1 MDPIEPFLKLS
12 RISKSFVSDGGET
25 TPVIDNVSM
34 DVLVGEFVVFLGPSG
49 CGKTTLMRIV
59 GGLETSNDGE
69 VLLSGEKVTGPD
81 RKKGMVFQAYTSFP
95 WLTVLDNIRFGTKYR
110 NDIGKTEKEMV
121 ADHYLQLVGLK
132 EFSNY
137 YVNRISGGMRQRVA
151 IARTLAANPDVLLM
165 DEPFGALDAQTR
177 EFLQGQLLEINKR
190 ERKTTIFVTHDVDE
204 SIVLADRIFI
214 FSARPAS
221 VIEIIQVSQHI
232 TSERDISVKETQ
244 SFFKLRNHIRDL
256 MRDQSRRTQELA
268 EQEIIHGVEGGEYR
282 HGQF

>member
-1 MDPIEPFLKLS
+1 MHPIEPFLKLS
-12 RISKSFVSDGGET
+12 RISKSFVSDDGET

-34 DVLVGEFVVFLGPSG
+34 DVSVGEFVVFLGPSG

-69 VLLSGEKVTGPD
+69 VFLSGEKVTGPD
-81 RKKGMVFQAYTSFP
+81 RKKGRVFQAYTSFP
-95 WLTVLDNIRFGTKYR
+95 WLTVLDNIRFGTRYR
-110 NDIGKTEKEMV
+110 NDIGKMEKEAV
-121 ADHYLQLVGLK
+121 ADHYLQLVSLK

-232 TSERDISVKETQ
+232 TGERDISVTETQ
-244 SFFKLRNHIRDL
+244 SFFELRNHIRDL
-256 MRDQSRRTQELA
+256 MRDQARRTQELA
-268 EQEIIHGVEGGEYR
+268 EQEIIHGVEGGR
-282 HGQF
+282 V

>member
-1 MDPIEPFLKLS
+1 MHPIEPFLKLS
-12 RISKSFVSDGGET
+12 RISKSFVSDDGET

-69 VLLSGEKVTGPD
+69 VFLSGEKVTGPD

-95 WLTVLDNIRFGTKYR
+95 RLTVLDNIRFGTRYR
-110 NDIGKTEKEMV
+110 NDIGKMEKEAV
-121 ADHYLQLVGLK
+121 ADHYLQLVSLK

-232 TSERDISVKETQ
+232 TGERDISVTETQ
-244 SFFKLRNHIRDL
+244 SFFELRNHIRDL
-256 MRDQSRRTQELA
+256 MRDQARRTQELA
-268 EQEIIHGVEGGEYR
+268 EQEIIHGVEGGR
-282 HGQF
+282 V

>member
-1 MDPIEPFLKLS
+1 MHPIEPFLKLS
-12 RISKSFVSDGGET
+12 RISKSFVSDDGET

-81 RKKGMVFQAYTSFP
+81 RRKGMVFQAYTSFP

-110 NDIGKTEKEMV
+110 DDIGKMEKEKV

-177 EFLQGQLLEINKR
+177 EFLQGQVLEINKR

-232 TSERDISVKETQ
+232 TGERDISVTETQ
-244 SFFKLRNHIRDL
+244 SFFELRNHIRDL
-256 MRDQSRRTQELA
+256 MRDQARRTQELA
-268 EQEIIHGVEGGEYR
+268 EQEIIHGVEGGR
-282 HGQF
+282 V

>member
-1 MDPIEPFLKLS
+1 MHPIEPFLKLS
-12 RISKSFVSDGGET
+12 RISKSFVSDDGET

-34 DVLVGEFVVFLGPSG
+34 DVSVGEFVVFLGPSG

-69 VLLSGEKVTGPD
+69 VFLSGEKVTGPD

-95 WLTVLDNIRFGTKYR
+95 WLTVLDNIRFGTRYR
-110 NDIGKTEKEMV
+110 NDIGKMEKEAV
-121 ADHYLQLVGLK
+121 ADHYLQLVSLK

-190 ERKTTIFVTHDVDE
+190 ELKTTIFVTHDVDE

-232 TSERDISVKETQ
+232 TGERDISVTETQ
-244 SFFKLRNHIRDL
+244 TFIELRNHIRDL
-256 MRDQSRRTQELA
+256 MRDQARRTQELA
-268 EQEIIHGVEGGEYR
+268 EQEIIHGVEGGR
-282 HGQF
+282 V

>member
-1 MDPIEPFLKLS
+1 MHPIEPFLKLS
-12 RISKSFVSDGGET
+12 RISKSFVSDDGET

-81 RKKGMVFQAYTSFP
+81 RRKGMVFQAYTSFP

-110 NDIGKTEKEMV
+110 DDIGKMEKEKV

-232 TSERDISVKETQ
+232 TGERDISVTETQ
-244 SFFKLRNHIRDL
+244 SFFELRNHIRDL
-256 MRDQSRRTQELA
+256 MRDQARRTQELA
-268 EQEIIHGVEGGEYR
+268 EQEIIHGVEGGR
-282 HGQF
+282 V

>member
-1 MDPIEPFLKLS
+1 MHPIEPFLKLS
-12 RISKSFVSDGGET
+12 RISKSFVSDDGET

-81 RKKGMVFQAYTSFP
+81 RRKGMVFQAYTSFP
-95 WLTVLDNIRFGTKYR
+95 WLTVLDNIRFGTRYR
-110 NDIGKTEKEMV
+110 NDIGKMEKEAV
-121 ADHYLQLVGLK
+121 ADHYLQLVSLK

-190 ERKTTIFVTHDVDE
+190 ERKPTIFVTHDVDE

-232 TSERDISVKETQ
+232 TGERDISVTETQ
-244 SFFKLRNHIRDL
+244 SFFELRNHIRDL
-256 MRDQSRRTQELA
+256 MRDQARRTQELA
-268 EQEIIHGVEGGEYR
+268 EQEIIHGVEGGR
-282 HGQF
+282 V